1 MHVQKVFDFCLN
13 KGNHF
18 QTKKSFFPR
27 DMQFTCVTDTV
38 NVVVTDTCIKSSYFM
53 RRLIILALKFLY
65 YTIPARALL
74 VFIGMFLHFKARA
87 VCERMPTISQ
97 I

>member
-27 DMQFTCVTDTV
+27 DMLFTCVTDTV
-38 NVVVTDTCIKSSYFM
+38 NVVVVTDTCIKSSYFM
-53 RRLIILALKFLY
+53 RRLIILALKFLLY
-65 YTIPARALL
+65 NTCTSSSGFHRYVPTLQSTS
-74 VFIGMFLHFKARA
+74 GM
-87 VCERMPTISQ
+87 
-97 I
+97 